1 MADRLIIFRVFGK
14 GMTPELQRHLQYG
27 AGYLEL
33 KMHEDAIREAESA
46 LALDPACSQALAIKS
61 TALWETNRLAE
72 AEPVIARLAESNPK
86 NSGVWINLA
95 YIRRRTQSLDA
106 AVATL
111 QHAFDANPRD
121 ALAHFNMACYRAVQ
135 ERSEEAIELLQNA
148 LRLDPKLANLARIE
162 HDFDTLR
169 ELPAFKKLVNGHNS

>member
-1 MADRLIIFRVFGK
+1 
-14 GMTPELQRHLQYG
+14 MTPELQRHLQYG

-33 KMHEDAIREAESA
+33 KMHADAIQEAEQA
-46 LALDPACSQALAIKS
+46 LSLDATCSQALAIKS

-72 AEPVIARLAESNPK
+72 AEPIIARLAASNPK

-95 YIRRRTQSLDA
+95 YIRRRTQSVDA

-135 ERSEEAIELLQNA
+135 QRCEEAIELLQNA
-148 LRLDPKLANLARIE
+148 LRLDPKLANLAKVER
-162 HDFDTLR
+162 DFDALR
-169 ELPAFKKLVNGHNS
+169 ELPAFQKLVNDHHSS